1 MLMWE
6 SEEEQVFQ
14 NYSSVV
20 AWASRS
26 PFILPCSVREGF
38 GGSGRYASRMLS
50 RYSGVMVWALPL
62 KSFLGSS

>member
-26 PFILPCSVREGF
+26 HSFFFAVSGKDLGVL
-38 GGSGRYASRMLS
+38 GGTKQDA
-50 RYSGVMVWALPL
+50 
-62 KSFLGSS
+62 